1 MLGELDKR
9 IRSLRAGGGSQ
20 QGFNQDIIDNLL
32 DDLKKLREEFEA
44 HRDLTN
50 NTLGQ
55 LTNEM
60 PNKADKKDL
69 IDLENRI
76 MD

>member
-1 MLGELDKR
+1 LAEMDKR
-9 IRSLRAGGGSQ
+9 IKGMKVMGGDGGVSQDVIDSLMGEIR
-20 QGFNQDIIDNLL
+20 
-32 DDLKKLREEFEA
+32 KLRDEFEA
-44 HRDLTN
+44 HRDISN
-50 NTLGQ
+50 NNLNN
-55 LTNEM
+55 LNNEM